1 MLKVR
6 LLYSF
11 LKYKFILNIR
21 LQLLYYFLSNQAF
34 LYVRKK
40 VDTNFL
46 IQFGQNLKKIREQKN
61 STQAQLAIDCDCD
74 VSVISRIE
82 RGVVNTS
89 LSNLKLI
96 ANALN
101 IDLKQLFE
109 F

>member
-1 MLKVR
+1 
-6 LLYSF
+6 
-11 LKYKFILNIR
+11 
-21 LQLLYYFLSNQAF
+21 
-34 LYVRKK
+34 VRKK

-46 IQFGQNLKKIREQKN
+46 LMFGKNLKKIRESKN
-61 STQAQLAIDCDCD
+61 ITQAQLAIDCDCD

-89 LSNLKLI
+89 LSNLKLL

-101 IDLKQLFE
+101 TEMKELFE